1 LELTQQWIF
10 TAASKNEPEFPPNVK
25 GFILN
30 ITVAEYSV
38 PFLKQYKLWLSM
50 WLFSPIENIRKVFR
64 SKIQKVF
71 QKTCTV
77 RLSEHLLSSISK
89 VSEQSPQQYL
99 DLLVWSL
106 SQFDYLKLL
115 LKKSKRV
122 VKYLTKE
129 NRSIFLEFI
138 YKMIPQSTSFFP
150 NEKLFLKFISVFGPE
165 DEIYSPVEVSIVF

>member
-1 LELTQQWIF
+1 MQCQSLDI
-10 TAASKNEPEFPPNVK
+10 ASNKP
-25 GFILN
+25 
-30 ITVAEYSV
+30 
-38 PFLKQYKLWLSM
+38 
-50 WLFSPIENIRKVFR
+50 
-64 SKIQKVF
+64 
-71 QKTCTV
+71 
-77 RLSEHLLSSISK
+77 LLSSISK
-89 VSEQSPQQYL
+89 VSEQSHQQYL